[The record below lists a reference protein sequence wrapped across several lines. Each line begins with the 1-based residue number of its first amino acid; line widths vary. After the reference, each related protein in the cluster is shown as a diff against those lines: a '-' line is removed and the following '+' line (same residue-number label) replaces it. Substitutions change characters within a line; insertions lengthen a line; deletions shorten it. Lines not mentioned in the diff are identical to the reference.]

1 MGQKILIVFQGLVSH
16 VLVVYT
22 RETLGT
28 LGILQTQSYLTEKTA
43 LRETHFS

>member
-22 RETLGT
+22 RETLG
-28 LGILQTQSYLTEKTA
+28 ILQTQSYLTEKTA